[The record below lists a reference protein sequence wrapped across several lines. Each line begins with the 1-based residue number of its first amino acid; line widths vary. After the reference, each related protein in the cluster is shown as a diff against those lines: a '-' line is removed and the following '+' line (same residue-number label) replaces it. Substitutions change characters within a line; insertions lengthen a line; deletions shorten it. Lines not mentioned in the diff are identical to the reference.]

1 MLYDAGVIDPRA
13 TRTVLAISLSVIENA
28 PVEGARGYG
37 VFRT

>member
-1 MLYDAGVIDPRA
+1 
-13 TRTVLAISLSVIENA
+13 VLAICLSVIENA